1 MNSPRLVTIS
11 RYYGCLLLTSK
22 AFRIGAFQGIL
33 MHVSSKKNL
42 SSRGVFSHA
51 VAVIAAF
58 LLASSFVLAAPSSPA
73 PVPSAPTSQ
82 KYSVTG
88 WDTERG
94 LPSNAVLDILQ
105 ASDGYLWIAS
115 YQGLIRFDGASF
127 KMFTPDDIP
136 GLVRGSFW
144 AVVENPKGTLWAA
157 TESDGLLRYRDGQ
170 WKVFKTG
177 DGLKNDKT
185 TYLITDGGDGL
196 WLGSRRGVVHVQG
209 DHIHQI
215 PALDG
220 GEPNVTALAYS
231 DGALWIGTAGA
242 GMLRYK
248 DSQYKKYTVADGLPD
263 DRITGLYTTR
273 DGTLLIGAYGQGI
286 MRLRGGKFTRFAF
299 NGPNPPT
306 RVNRFFE
313 DDDGTIW
320 VAAENGFYRVKGD
333 QVEELKQPSG
343 KNFVQLG
350 SVQKDKEGNLWIG
363 SRQTG
368 LFLVREPSF
377 QALSPAKGIENE
389 LVYSIEDDGAGGMW
403 AATLYGLVHYTP
415 HGSTVVSGWNT
426 DKGQDLTRDVLRDRN
441 GDIWAAT
448 NGGLVQLHNGHPRLY
463 NVKDGMPD
471 DRCRV
476 LLQDAT
482 GDLWIGTFNGLA
494 RMHDGEFE
502 SFGLANGLPDNYIL
516 SLYLDSHNDVWVGTQ
531 SEGMFRFDGNR
542 FQRGP
547 ALLSNEPAFRMIEA
561 DNTIWA
567 GTARGL
573 VMWRGNTI
581 HRFTMKDGLPG
592 NAIFQPIDDHLGNL
606 WLTGPWGVARVPKSS
621 LEDVAAGREH
631 SVIVKL
637 FGRRDGMS
645 SREVSSVSKSMLGSD
660 GRLYFATPSGISV
673 VDSKRVQPN
682 STAPRVYIEQVI
694 GDDREYDRFSTID
707 MPSGTRH
714 LEFHFAAPT
723 FNSPESTHF
732 RYRLLGFDTDWV
744 ESNNRR
750 SAYYTNLGPGKYTF
764 QVMARNEDGRWSE
777 TAAQTNFTIAAHF
790 WQTRWFLAFCVL
802 VIAGL
807 SLAAHRIRVKAV
819 EFALRHQWLEN
830 LSMNDELTGLRN
842 RRGLMLLAEQQV
854 RVSERTRQPFDLI
867 FIDLD
872 GMKKINDEYGH
883 HEGDNALRDTAALL
897 RSTFRDSDIICRYGG
912 DEFAAIVIDDSLRPS
927 DRNGGVH
934 PPSERL
940 ATALDEFNYTQDR
953 RYKLSLST
961 GVAHYD
967 PANPISLEE
976 LLETADKGMYRAKR
990 AARQ

>member
-1 MNSPRLVTIS
+1 MQFFTAKRFRARAVFAPVAAAIAVLI
-11 RYYGCLLLTSK
+11 LLSAT
-22 AFRIGAFQGIL
+22 G
-33 MHVSSKKNL
+33 
-42 SSRGVFSHA
+42 
-51 VAVIAAF
+51 
-58 LLASSFVLAAPSSPA
+58 LAAAPA
-73 PVPSAPTSQ
+73 AIPAAP

-115 YQGLIRFDGASF
+115 YQGLIRFDGSSF

-136 GLVRGSFW
+136 GLIRGSFW

-157 TESDGLLRYRDGQ
+157 TESDGLVRYRDGK

-185 TYLITDGGDGL
+185 TYLITDGADGL
-196 WLGSRRGVVHVQG
+196 WLGSRRGVVHVKG
-209 DHIHQI
+209 DNIEQI
-215 PALDG
+215 PAVEG

-231 DGALWIGTAGA
+231 DGALWIGTAAA

-248 DSQYKKYTVADGLPD
+248 DGQYKKYTVADGLPD

-273 DGTLLIGAYGQGI
+273 DGSLLIGAYGQGI
-286 MRLRGGKFTRFAF
+286 MRLRDGKFTRFA
-299 NGPNPPT
+299 NSGPNPPT
-306 RVNRFFE
+306 RVNRFYEAE
-313 DDDGTIW
+313 DGVLW
-320 VAAENGFYRVKGD
+320 VAAENGFYRAQGD
-333 QVEELKQPSG
+333 KIEEIKLPTG

-350 SVQKDKEGNLWIG
+350 TIQKDLEGNLWIG

-368 LFLVREPSF
+368 LYLVREPSF
-377 QALSPAKGIENE
+377 ETLAPAKGLENE
-389 LVYSIEDDGAGGMW
+389 LIYSIEDDGADGMW
-403 AATLYGLVHYTP
+403 VGTLNGLVHYTP
-415 HGSTVVSGWNT
+415 RGTTVVAGWNS

-463 NVKDGMPD
+463 SVKDGLTD

-482 GDLWIGTFNGLA
+482 GDLWIGSFNGLS
-494 RMHDGEFE
+494 RLHDGEFE

-516 SLYLDSHNDVWVGTQ
+516 SLYLDSHNEVWVGTQ
-531 SEGMFRFDGNR
+531 SEGMFRFDGTR
-542 FQRGP
+542 FHRGP
-547 ALLSNEPAFRMIEA
+547 ALLSNEPAFRMIESA

-573 VMWRGNTI
+573 VMWRGKMV

-592 NAIFQPIDDHLGNL
+592 NAIFQAIDDNLGNL

-621 LEDVAAGREH
+621 LEDVAAEREH
-631 SVIVKL
+631 SLIVKQ

-645 SREVSSVSKSMLGSD
+645 AREVSAVSKSYAAKD
-660 GRLYFATPSGISV
+660 GRIYLATPSGISV
-673 VDSKRVQPN
+673 VDTRKVQPN
-682 STAPRVYIEQVI
+682 SAAPRVYIEQVI
-694 GDDREYDRFSTID
+694 GDDHEYDRFSSIA

-732 RYRLLGFDTDWV
+732 RYRLVGFDPDWV
-744 ESNNRR
+744 EGGNRR

-764 QVMARNEDGRWSE
+764 KVMARNEDGKWSE
-777 TAAQTNFTIAAHF
+777 AAAETSFSIAAHF
-790 WQTRWFLAFCVL
+790 WQTRWFIALCIL
-802 VIAGL
+802 VIAGIT
-807 SLAAHRIRVKAV
+807 LAAHRIRVKAV
-819 EFALRHQWLEN
+819 EFAMRHQWLEN

-872 GMKKINDEYGH
+872 GMKKINDEFGH
-883 HEGDNALRDTAALL
+883 QEGDNALRDTAALL

-912 DEFAAIVIDDSLRPS
+912 DEFAAIVIDDSLRS
-927 DRNGGVH
+927 NDRSGGIH

-940 ATALDEFNYTQDR
+940 GAAVEEYNRTTERKF
-953 RYKLSLST
+953 KLSLST
-961 GVAHYD
+961 GVSHYD
-967 PANPISLEE
+967 PANPISLSE
-976 LLETADKGMYRAKR
+976 LLETADRGMYKAKR